1 MSFAHAARSYAR
13 VAVESS
19 VSTADPHQLVVML
32 YDGAIAALNQAQ
44 GHLAAGRV
52 AEKAEQISRAARI
65 IDEGLKAGV
74 DLEAGGAIGQQLV
87 SLYEYMSMRLLQANL
102 RNDSAALE
110 EVVRLLGELRS
121 AWVGIK
127 QAPAGRPA
135 AAAPARVAVAA

>member
-19 VSTADPHQLVVML
+19 VNTADPHQLVVML
-32 YDGAIAALNQAQ
+32 YDGAIAALNQAH

-74 DLEAGGAIGQQLV
+74 DVEAGGAIGQQLV

-102 RNDSAALE
+102 RNDAGALE
-110 EVVRLLGELRS
+110 EVVRLLSGLRS

-127 QAPAGRPA
+127 QTPAGRPA
-135 AAAPARVAVAA
+135 AAGAARVAVAA